1 MLLGLMAL
9 GLDYLWGKTGVL
21 SFGHA
26 TFFGAGAYGA
36 AIISTQIGMAPSYG
50 AWLGLLGGI
59 LFAGLIAFIV
69 GYFLIFGGVRGSYF
83 TIVTLALGVISVHV
97 VLTHWSVVNSPCHH
111 IETLPTVRPGQNWMR
126 LPGTDWASSP
136 ENTGLAAG

>member
-1 MLLGLMAL
+1 MGVYSASLFRDAMLLGLMAL

-36 AIISTQIGMAPSYG
+36 AIISTQLGMAPSYG

-83 TIVTLALGVISVHV
+83 RGLYTVYPQANLHRQRTR
-97 VLTHWSVVNSPCHH
+97 CH
-111 IETLPTVRPGQNWMR
+111 
-126 LPGTDWASSP
+126 ASF
-136 ENTGLAAG
+136 